1 SGPSS
6 IRGRGSPSPRR
17 WISGAFSKSLARIS
31 VMSSAF
37 TAIGHHSRTAKG
49 CSRKIST
56 AMTRGSSRIY
66 ESSELPAAHR
76 SVWLAAL
83 VFYALAA
90 SGDFAYHLIEDLRT
104 GNEAIEASE
113 IAVAFS

>member
-1 SGPSS
+1 
-6 IRGRGSPSPRR
+6 
-17 WISGAFSKSLARIS
+17 
-31 VMSSAF
+31 
-37 TAIGHHSRTAKG
+37 
-49 CSRKIST
+49 
-56 AMTRGSSRIY
+56 MTRGSSRIS

-113 IAVAFS
+113 IAVAFSAAVFWPVDLIAMALLAGR